1 MHEYK
6 DDFYAFLSSFAI
18 RSAQRVVPIVQ
29 AATGAATIADFG
41 CGEGAWLSVWKQAG
55 LRVQGVDG
63 DYVNRHR
70 LLIDASE
77 FLAADLSQHVNLGRR
92 FDLVQSLETAE
103 HLLEDYAAT
112 FVSTLTAHAD
122 MVLFSAAVP
131 GQGGE
136 HHVNEQPLEYWR
148 GLFRA
153 HGYVAV
159 DIVRPSLRDDPEVQA
174 WYRCNSIL
182 YVKHEAV
189 AALSDTARA
198 AVVADGVPLAD
209 YWPLRDRVRQAVVR
223 RLPTDVVDWLS
234 RLNARRYAW
243 QR

>member
-6 DDFYAFLSSFAI
+6 DDFYAFLSSFAV

-29 AATGAATIADFG
+29 AATGAKAIADFG

-63 DYVNRHR
+63 DYVNRSR

-77 FLAADLSQHVNLGRR
+77 FMAADLSQHVNLGRR

-103 HLLEDYAAT
+103 HLQEQYATT
-112 FVSTLTAHAD
+112 FVATLTAHAD

-136 HHVNEQPLEYWR
+136 HHVNEQRLEYWR
-148 GLFRA
+148 ALFREQ
-153 HGYVAV
+153 GFQPV
-159 DIVRPSLRDDPEVQA
+159 DCVRPLIRGDEQVQR
-174 WYRCNSIL
+174 WYRCNTLL
-182 YVKHEAV
+182 YVRRG
-189 AALSDTARA
+189 ALDRLSVEARA
-198 AVVADGVPLAD
+198 HALADGAAIAN
-209 YWPLRDRVRQAVVR
+209 YWPLRDRAQQAVIR
-223 RLPTDVVDWLS
+223 CLPVPVVD
-234 RLNARRYAW
+234 RLARWRAASYAT
-243 QR
+243 

>member
-136 HHVNEQPLEYWR
+136 HHVNERNPEFWR
-148 GLFRA
+148 ALFREQDFRP
-153 HGYVAV
+153 V
-159 DIVRPSLRDDPEVQA
+159 DFVRPLIRNDEQVQR
-174 WYRCNSIL
+174 WYRYNTLL
-182 YVKHEAV
+182 YVRRGSLEKLSPEAQKHA
-189 AALSDTARA
+189 
-198 AVVADGVPLAD
+198 LAD
-209 YWPLRDRVRQAVVR
+209 DTPIANTWPLRDRLQQAVIR
-223 RLPTDVVDWLS
+223 CLPVPVVDKL
-234 RLNARRYAW
+234 ARWRAASYAK
-243 QR
+243 